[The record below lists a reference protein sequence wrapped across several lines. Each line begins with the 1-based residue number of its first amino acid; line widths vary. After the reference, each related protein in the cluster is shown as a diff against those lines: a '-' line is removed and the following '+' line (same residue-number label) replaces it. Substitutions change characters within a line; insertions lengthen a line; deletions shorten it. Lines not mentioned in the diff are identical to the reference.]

1 MQVAIFFIVCRR
13 GNNYLKWPSL
23 HLGLR
28 GGPFNSFI
36 EVSSPSIKEG
46 GVCCGFVSYPLIA
59 ATPGSTLPS
68 IASRRAPPPV
78 EM

>member
-36 EVSSPSIKEG
+36 EVTSPSIKEG
-46 GVCCGFVSYPLIA
+46 RV
-59 ATPGSTLPS
+59 
-68 IASRRAPPPV
+68 
-78 EM
+78 

>member
-1 MQVAIFFIVCRR
+1 MDI
-13 GNNYLKWPSL
+13 KTSL
-23 HLGLR
+23 
-28 GGPFNSFI
+28 PN
-36 EVSSPSIKEG
+36 KEG
-46 GVCCGFVSYPLIA
+46 SLKNRLPLYDFKISATKALNSNYSFTA